1 MGRVIYMFFFAI
13 FGIQDKNKHIVIA
26 TILFVRHAEDCQCMK
41 FTNITIF
48 SYIFSAYF

>member
-1 MGRVIYMFFFAI
+1 
-13 FGIQDKNKHIVIA
+13 
-26 TILFVRHAEDCQCMK
+26 MK